1 MPLDL
6 RQILSISRALAGFF
20 LARARDSVKSAMR
33 IRYAFLAAPLL
44 LLSFVA
50 LAQPNKRAAKEPE
63 EKAAPAKADKAD
75 KTEAKSDSAS
85 NSDDLGG
92 PPPPKAAGA
101 SEATK
106 PSPLNPEANEFAD
119 GGSQP
124 PPVEYDKL
132 LGDIATLRGR
142 VSALTTTLFASKV
155 RVVVETRGADARIS
169 NFTVTLDDGVVF
181 TAPERFSAEDERIVY
196 EHSVAPGHHVLGVD
210 VERFDTRNKEYRTW
224 QSSRF
229 SVVIPESKLVD
240 AHLVIQDGSDMGTDF
255 PDDQDGEY
263 DLRVRLRARVVK

>member
-1 MPLDL
+1 
-6 RQILSISRALAGFF
+6 
-20 LARARDSVKSAMR
+20 MR
-33 IRYAFLAAPLL
+33 IRYAFLGAPLL

-50 LAQPNKRAAKEPE
+50 LAQPKRAAKEAE
-63 EKAAPAKADKAD
+63 EKAVPARAEKSDKV
-75 KTEAKSDSAS
+75 ESKSDSPPA
-85 NSDDLGG
+85 NAGDDLGG
-92 PPPPKAAGA
+92 PPPATTAGA
-101 SEATK
+101 SEANK

-119 GGSQP
+119 GGTQTP
-124 PPVEYDKL
+124 PAEYDKL
-132 LGDIATLRGR
+132 LGDIATLRSR

-155 RVVVETRGADARIS
+155 RIVVETRGSEARVS

-181 TAPERFSAEDERIVY
+181 TAPERFSADDERIVY

-210 VERFDTRNKEYRTW
+210 IERFDIRNKEYRTW

-240 AHLVIQDGSDMGTDF
+240 AHLILQDGSDMGQDF

-263 DLRVRLRARVVK
+263 DLRVRLRARVSQ

>member
-1 MPLDL
+1 
-6 RQILSISRALAGFF
+6 
-20 LARARDSVKSAMR
+20 MR
-33 IRYAFLAAPLL
+33 IRYAFLGAPLL

-50 LAQPNKRAAKEPE
+50 LAQPKRATKESE
-63 EKAAPAKADKAD
+63 EKAPAKVEKADKA
-75 KTEAKSDSAS
+75 EPKSDSAS
-85 NSDDLGG
+85 ATGSDDLGG
-92 PPPPKAAGA
+92 PPPAKATGA
-101 SEATK
+101 SEANK

-119 GGSQP
+119 GGTQAP
-124 PPVEYDKL
+124 PAEYDKL
-132 LGDIATLRGR
+132 LGDIATLRSR

-155 RVVVETRGADARIS
+155 RVVVETRGSEARVS
-169 NFTVTLDDGVVF
+169 SFSVTLDDGVVF

-210 VERFDTRNKEYRTW
+210 IERFDTRNKEYRTW

-240 AHLVIQDGSDMGTDF
+240 AHLIIQDSSDMGKDF

-263 DLRVRLRARVVK
+263 DLRVRLRARVSQ